1 MRFRIIV
8 PILVFLTVLPVH
20 ARQVASE
27 ELPFTEGATD
37 LPIRF
42 ENVTL
47 EDGLSQSTVYS
58 ITQDRKGFMWFGTE
72 IGLNRYDGTR
82 VERFMPDPF
91 DSTSVHDTYIWEI
104 AEDED
109 GYLWMSYE
117 DGTIGRFDPNT
128 GKSRNY
134 YSSAVDSTKLHPS
147 RSVFLDIDSKGRIWS
162 TSLNGFQQLDPES
175 GNVTH
180 WGSHTGNGGDIGWVS
195 SIMQEG
201 DGDTFIV
208 TGGDGVFRFDLQ
220 AGSLTNIFDVP
231 SGATAATEDAH
242 EPGIFWIG
250 SLDDGIFRLDT
261 FDDSWR
267 QYDVTKSD
275 ADRAIQAVSDPN
287 TKGIVWVGTVEGVVR
302 MNVQTGAYQTYR
314 SGSGSNAGG
323 GELLSNAISTM
334 YTDRT
339 GILWASTGGFGVT
352 RFDPTAMGF
361 VKGEATPDNPNSM
374 RGEVVWAI
382 HPEGNGILWVAAF
395 GSESS
400 QPGWYLNRIDRNTG
414 KVQFWR
420 TQNESQPPLFTGRSG
435 EVFFGTQTNADI
447 PGMGGVVVYD
457 ERRQRLVPRYTVEN
471 GMLPNNNVRGM
482 EETAD
487 GIHFV
492 ATRRGIARI
501 NPRTGDSQFWG
512 IQEPRGVQVDNDV
525 IWRLMLDSRG
535 TVWAAMWGNLV
546 YFPDGG
552 ITPVDFWDRPDAPD
566 NPHRFLPRVM
576 AEDANGVLWFGL
588 SEDGAK
594 SVIMRYDPSA
604 DEVTYYSYHKDDRT
618 SWSGGSVSGIHP
630 HPEDPNLI
638 FFNSYGAG
646 MSKLDVATG
655 TFTHYGADD
664 GLMDP
669 AVYTGIWDADLTL
682 WAPTNSG
689 LYRFDPATETFRRF
703 GMEYGL
709 QSLEF
714 NEGVLAR
721 TENNELFFG
730 GVQGFNAFFPTQL
743 RTNNVAPDVAITEF
757 LLFNTKVSPGPDSPL
772 TKSIVDT
779 QDIVLRHDQDAPSFQ
794 FAALHYK
801 RPEANR
807 IRYRLEPEQ
816 TEWIDAEGR
825 NEASYTN
832 LKPGEYT
839 FRVIAANSDGVWNAD
854 GASVHLTILSPWYS
868 RWWAYILYVGM
879 LAGLVVAVDRIQR
892 RRVVLK
898 EREATREREL
908 AQAREIEKQHRALEQ
923 SHTELKATQA
933 QLVEQEKLASLGSLT
948 AGIAHEIKN
957 PLNFVNNFAEVSSEL
972 AEELREAAASG
983 DAEGMKGIIED
994 LLQNTAQI
1002 TKHGKRA
1009 DSIVRAMMQHARGG
1023 ASEKEV
1029 INVNDFVGEYVGLA
1043 WHGMRARDHGFQAE
1057 VERTFSDDAGTI
1069 LAQPQELGRVL
1080 VNLLNNAFQA
1090 LLTAGTTDA
1099 IVNVATRRVGSSV
1112 EITISDNGPGI
1123 PVDIRSKIFEP
1134 FFTTKTTGEGTG
1146 LGLSLSY
1153 DIITKGHGGT
1163 MTVRESAQ
1171 GGAEFVLTLPGA

>member
-1 MRFRIIV
+1 MHSRFIV
-8 PILVFLTVLPVH
+8 LILLVLTTIPAQ
-20 ARQVASE
+20 ARQVSNDEVAFSS
-27 ELPFTEGATD
+27 GATD

-58 ITQDRKGFMWFGTE
+58 IAQDSKGFMWFGTE

-104 AEDED
+104 KEDKD

-147 RSVFLDIDSKGRIWS
+147 RSVFLGIDSEGRIWS
-162 TSLNGFQQLDPES
+162 SSLRGFQQLDPES
-175 GNVTH
+175 GNVMH
-180 WGSHTGNGGDIGWVS
+180 WGSHSGNGGDIGWTS
-195 SIMQEG
+195 SIVQEG
-201 DGDTFIV
+201 EGDTFII
-208 TGGDGVFRFDLQ
+208 TGGQGVFRFDLQ
-220 AGSLTNIFDVP
+220 AGTLTNLFDVP
-231 SGATAATEDAH
+231 GGATTAVEDVH
-242 EPGIFWIG
+242 EPGVFWVG
-250 SLDDGIFRLDT
+250 SLREGIFRLDST
-261 FDDSWR
+261 DDSWR
-267 QYDVTKSD
+267 QYDVTRSD
-275 ADRAIQAVSDPN
+275 VDRAVQAVSDPN
-287 TKGIVWVGTVEGVVR
+287 TPGIVWVGTVEGVVR
-302 MNVQTGAYQTYR
+302 MNVETGAYLTYR
-314 SGSGSNAGG
+314 SGSGSGPGG
-323 GELLSNAISTM
+323 GELLSNAIGTM
-334 YTDRT
+334 YTDRS

-382 HPEGNGILWVAAF
+382 YPEPNGILWVAAF
-395 GSESS
+395 GSESQ

-414 KVQFWR
+414 TVQFWR
-420 TQNESQPPLFTGRSG
+420 TQNESQPPLFKGQSG
-435 EVFFGTQTNADI
+435 EVYFGSQRNSNI
-447 PGMGGVVVYD
+447 PGMGGVLVYD
-457 ERRQRLVPRYTVEN
+457 ERQQRLVPRYTVAN
-471 GMLPNNNVRGM
+471 GMLPNDNVRDM
-482 EETAD
+482 EETAE
-487 GIHFV
+487 GIHYV
-492 ATRRGIARI
+492 GTRGGIARI
-501 NPRTGDSQFWG
+501 DPRTGNSQFWSTE
-512 IQEPRGVQVDNDV
+512 EPRGVPVENDV
-525 IWRLMLDSRG
+525 IWRLLLDSRG
-535 TVWAAMWGNLV
+535 TVWASLFGNLI

-552 ITPVDFWDRPDAPD
+552 ITPVDFWDRADAPAD
-566 NPHRFLPRVM
+566 PHRFLPRFLT
-576 AEDANGVLWFGL
+576 EDASGVLWFGL

-594 SVIMRYDPSA
+594 SMILRYDPAA
-604 DEVTYYSYHKDDRT
+604 DEATYYTHDSKDRT

-630 HPEDPNLI
+630 HPEDPDLVY
-638 FFNSYGAG
+638 FNTYGAG
-646 MSKLDVATG
+646 MSKLEVSSG
-655 TFTHYGADD
+655 RFTHYDADD
-664 GLMDP
+664 GLLDP
-669 AVYTGIWDADLTL
+669 AVYTGIWDADVTL

-689 LYRFDPATETFRRF
+689 LYRFDPATDTFRRF

-757 LLFNTKVSPGPDSPL
+757 LLFNTKVIPGPGSPL

-779 QDIVLRHDQDAPSFQ
+779 ESIVLRHDQDAPSFQ

-839 FRVIAANSDGVWNAD
+839 FRVIAANSDGVWNAE
-854 GASVHLTILSPWYS
+854 GASVRLTILSPWYT
-868 RWWAYILYVGM
+868 RWWAFLLY
-879 LAGLVVAVDRIQR
+879 LALLVGLVVAVDRVQR
-892 RRVVLK
+892 RRVVLR
-898 EREATREREL
+898 EREAAREREL
-908 AQAREIEKQHRALEQ
+908 AQAREIEKQHRALEA
-923 SHTELKATQA
+923 SHAELKATQS

-972 AEELREAAASG
+972 AEELRDAVASG
-983 DAEGMKGIIED
+983 DTEAVSGIIED
-994 LLQNTAQI
+994 LLQNTSQI
-1002 TKHGKRA
+1002 AKHGKRA

-1023 ASEKEV
+1023 AGEKES
-1029 INVNDFVGEYVGLA
+1029 IDVNTFVGEYVGLA
-1043 WHGMRARDHGFQAE
+1043 WHGMRARDHGFQLEVDREFAE
-1057 VERTFSDDAGTI
+1057 NAGTI
-1069 LAQPQELGRVL
+1069 LGQPQDLGRVL

-1090 LLTAGTTDA
+1090 LNAAGKADA
-1099 IVNVATRRVGSSV
+1099 RVRVGTRRVGDHV
-1112 EITISDNGPGI
+1112 EITVSDNGPGI
-1123 PVDIRSKIFEP
+1123 PADIRSRIFEP

-1163 MTVRESAQ
+1163 MTVRDSAQ
-1171 GGAEFVLTLPGA
+1171 GGAEFVITLPAA

>member
-1 MRFRIIV
+1 MYCRTIA
-8 PILVFLTVLPVH
+8 LLALLLTALPSE
-20 ARQVASE
+20 ARQVPSDE
-27 ELPFTEGATD
+27 VTFSPGATD

-58 ITQDRKGFMWFGTE
+58 IAQDSKGFMWFGTE

-104 AEDED
+104 KEDDE

-117 DGTIGRFDPNT
+117 DGSIGRFDPNT
-128 GKSRNY
+128 ATSRNY

-147 RSVFLDIDSKGRIWS
+147 RSVFLDIDSEGRIWS
-162 TSLNGFQQLDPES
+162 SALTGFQQLDEES
-175 GNVTH
+175 GHVTH
-180 WGSHTGNGGDIGWVS
+180 WGSHSGNGGDIGWTSGIV
-195 SIMQEG
+195 QEG
-201 DGDTFIV
+201 DGDTFIIS
-208 TGGDGVFRFDLQ
+208 GEEGIFRFDLQ
-220 AGSLTNIFDVP
+220 AGTLTHLFDVP
-231 SGATAATEDAH
+231 SGATTATEDVH

-250 SLDDGIFRLDT
+250 TLNDGIYRLDT
-261 FDDSWR
+261 TDDSWR
-267 QYDVTKSD
+267 HYDVTKSS
-275 ADRAIQAVSDPN
+275 ADRAVQAVSDPN
-287 TKGIVWVGTVEGVVR
+287 TPGIVWVGTVEGVVR
-302 MNVQTGAYQTYR
+302 MNAQTGAYQTYR
-314 SGSGSNAGG
+314 SGSGSGAGG
-323 GELLSNAISTM
+323 GELLSNAIGTM

-361 VKGEATPDNPNSM
+361 VKGEARPDNPNSM

-382 HPEGNGILWVAAF
+382 YPEPDGILWVAAF
-395 GSESS
+395 GSESAE
-400 QPGWYLNRIDRNTG
+400 PGWYLNRIDRTTG
-414 KVQFWR
+414 TVQFWR
-420 TQNESQPPLFTGRSG
+420 TQMSTQPPVFRGQSG
-435 EVFFGTQTNADI
+435 DLYVGTHVNDDI
-447 PGMGGVVVYD
+447 SGMGGVLVHD
-457 ERRQRLVPRYTVEN
+457 ERRQRPTPRYTVEN
-471 GMLPNNNVRGM
+471 GMLPNNNVRDM
-482 EETAD
+482 KETAD
-487 GIHFV
+487 GIHYV
-492 ATRRGIARI
+492 ATRGGMSRI
-501 NPRTGDSQFWG
+501 DPRTGTAQFWSKD
-512 IQEPRGVQVDNDV
+512 EPRGVKVDNDV

-535 TVWAAMWGNLV
+535 TVWASLFGNLI

-552 ITPVDFWDRPDAPD
+552 ITPEDFWDRADAPTD
-566 NPHRFLPRVM
+566 PHRFLPRVM
-576 AEDANGVLWFGL
+576 TEDTNGMLWFGL
-588 SEDGAK
+588 AQDGAP
-594 SVIMRYDPSA
+594 SVILRYDPIS
-604 DEVTYYSYHKDDRT
+604 DEATYFTHRAGDRT

-630 HPEDPNLI
+630 HPEDPNQV

-646 MSKLDVATG
+646 MSRLDVSTG
-655 TFTHYGADD
+655 RFTHYDTDD

-669 AVYTGIWDADLTL
+669 AVYTGIWDADVTL

-689 LYRFDPATETFRRF
+689 LYRFDPETETFRRF

-721 TENNELFFG
+721 TASNELFFG

-743 RTNNVAPDVAITEF
+743 RTNNVPPDVAITEF
-757 LLFNTKVSPGPDSPL
+757 LLFNTKVTPGPGSPL

-779 QDIVLRHDQDAPSFQ
+779 EAIVLRHDQDAPSFQ

-832 LKPGEYT
+832 LAPGEYT

-854 GASVHLTILSPWYS
+854 GASVTLTILSPWYA
-868 RWWAYILYVGM
+868 RWWALLLYVALFG
-879 LAGLVVAVDRIQR
+879 AAVVAVDRIQR
-892 RRVVLK
+892 RRLVLK
-898 EREATREREL
+898 EREAVREREL
-908 AQAREIEKQHRALEQ
+908 EQAREIEKQHRALEA
-923 SHTELKATQA
+923 SHAELKATQT

-972 AEELREAAASG
+972 AEELRDAVASG
-983 DAEGMKGIIED
+983 DTAAVAGIIDD
-994 LLQNTAQI
+994 LLQNTSQI
-1002 TKHGKRA
+1002 AKHGKRA

-1023 ASEKEV
+1023 AGDKEE
-1029 INVNDFVGEYVGLA
+1029 IDVNEFVGEYASLA
-1043 WHGMRARDHGFQAE
+1043 WHGMRARDHGFQ
-1057 VERTFSDDAGTI
+1057 VDIDRDFQPDAGR
-1069 LAQPQELGRVL
+1069 LRVQPQDLGRVL

-1090 LLTAGTTDA
+1090 LHAAG
-1099 IVNVATRRVGSSV
+1099 VKNGCVQVATRRTGGGV
-1112 EITISDNGPGI
+1112 EITVSDNGPGI
-1123 PVDIRSKIFEP
+1123 PDDIKSRIFEP

-1163 MTVRESAQ
+1163 MTVRESKG
-1171 GGAEFVLTLPGA
+1171 GGAEFVISLPAA